1 MVVVDVVDGEIE
13 VGVVVVVQ
21 VGVRSNSSGRDT
33 FRTKAKIYF
42 NT

>member
-1 MVVVDVVDGEIE
+1 MVVVDVADGEIE

-21 VGVRSNSSGRDT
+21 VGVHVVIAVVETRSGL
-33 FRTKAKIYF
+33 KIYF